1 MNKMKKLIIVV
12 TSLIAMIVI
21 LVGCSNEKNKQT
33 NQDNGVLK
41 SGSMWKEEVGGLV
54 YNLKI
59 IDETTWEY
67 SESVW
72 HPDPV
77 QITVKRQKDYKGLER
92 YKIVDSA
99 SVREFINKSD
109 SLFIVVPYE
118 KNGVKKIIFLGSSKD
133 EKRTKEKLIH
143 DGSQSNKYK
152 LQKTSE

>member
-1 MNKMKKLIIVV
+1 MKKLIVV
-12 TSLIAMIVI
+12 FTSLIAMIVI
-21 LVGCSNEKNKQT
+21 LGGCGSEKNKQAS
-33 NQDNGVLK
+33 QDNGVLK
-41 SGSMWKEEVGGLV
+41 PGTVWKKEVGSLV
-54 YNLKI
+54 HNLKI
-59 IDETTWEY
+59 IDDTTWEY

-77 QITVKRQKDYKGLER
+77 QITVKRQKDYGGLER
-92 YKIVDSA
+92 YKIIDSA
-99 SVREFINKSD
+99 DIRQFINKPD

-118 KNGVKKIIFLGSSKD
+118 KDGVKKIVFLGSSKD